1 MKIRLS
7 TDQVIGFHLLNTLL
21 ISSMLTLGLMF
32 GSVVTLTAGA
42 IWAGMYLR
50 RSINVVISALFRPT
64 LKDRVSRG
72 IEKVCSAIVGK
83 PRPVPSFD
91 AYIKHEFEYIRPF
104 EFILDAAVISAFIWG
119 CMMMLPGANIM
130 LVALSGSAVLCGFSS
145 LILPYGMAD
154 TTFDLNEKAA
164 ASGHFENVLKPVAPS
179 GPLGFLQGCV
189 AVLSNS

>member
-21 ISSMLTLGLMF
+21 ISSMLILGLMF

-64 LKDRVSRG
+64 LMDRMSRE
-72 IEKVCSAIVGK
+72 IEKVCSALGGK

-91 AYIKHEFEYIRPF
+91 AYIKHEFEIRPF
-104 EFILDAAVISAFIWG
+104 ELFWMQL
-119 CMMMLPGANIM
+119 
-130 LVALSGSAVLCGFSS
+130 
-145 LILPYGMAD
+145 
-154 TTFDLNEKAA
+154 
-164 ASGHFENVLKPVAPS
+164 
-179 GPLGFLQGCV
+179 
-189 AVLSNS
+189 